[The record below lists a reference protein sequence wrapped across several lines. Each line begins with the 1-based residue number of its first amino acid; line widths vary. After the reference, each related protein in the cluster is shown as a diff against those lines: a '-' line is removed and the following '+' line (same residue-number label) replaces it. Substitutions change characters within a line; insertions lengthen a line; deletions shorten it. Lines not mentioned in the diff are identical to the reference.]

1 MTDVTLTTSAP
12 YVRQIHE
19 TSNETDSNGVVSQV
33 ELPGF
38 LELCVDVN
46 GVPWV
51 VARRKAPGLLADLAR
66 LAAAAPPPAPPVTPP
81 SPPPAV

>member
-1 MTDVTLTTSAP
+1 MSDLSLTTSSL
-12 YVRQIHE
+12 YVRQLHE
-19 TSNETDSNGVVSQV
+19 TTNETDSNGVVSQV

-51 VARRKAPGLLADLAR
+51 VARRKAPGLLADIAR
-66 LAAAAPPPAPPVTPP
+66 AATAAGTVTPPAAPPDT
-81 SPPPAV
+81 PPAV

>member
-1 MTDVTLTTSAP
+1 MTDLTFTVSAP

-19 TSNETDSNGVVSQV
+19 TSNETDANGVVSQV

-51 VARRKAPGLLADLAR
+51 VARRKAPGLLADIAR
-66 LAAAAPPPAPPVTPP
+66 VAAATPPPPPPV
-81 SPPPAV
+81 AQ

>member
-1 MTDVTLTTSAP
+1 MSDLTLTTSAL

-19 TSNETDSNGVVSQV
+19 TSNETDANGVVSQV

-51 VARRKAPGLLADLAR
+51 IGRRKAPGLLADIAR
-66 LAAAAPPPAPPVTPP
+66 AATTAGTPGPSVPPADT
-81 SPPPAV
+81 PPAV

>member
-1 MTDVTLTTSAP
+1 MTDLTLTTSAP

-19 TSNETDSNGVVSQV
+19 TSRETDANGVVSQV

-51 VARRKAPGLLADLAR
+51 IARRKAPGLLADIAR
-66 LAAAAPPPAPPVTPP
+66 AATAAGTVAPPVQPP